1 MVTNNPSYQS
11 NLTNPNVS
19 YANFS
24 LKVGRTVLQ
33 PQNRN
38 MWWQNGVSVA
48 KKHPN
53 FQIDGT
59 YTLNWQL
66 MPKMK
71 EFSYIILKV

>member
-1 MVTNNPSYQS
+1 MVTNEPSYQS
-11 NLTNPNVS
+11 YLTNPNVG
-19 YANFS
+19 YANLS
-24 LKVGRTVLQ
+24 LKDGRTVLQ

-59 YTLNWQL
+59 YTINWQP

-71 EFSYIILKV
+71 VFSYIIL

>member
-1 MVTNNPSYQS
+1 MVTNDPSYQS
-11 NLTNPNVS
+11 NFTNPNVV

-24 LKVGRTVLQ
+24 LKDGRTVLQ
-33 PQNRN
+33 LQNRN
-38 MWWQNGVSVA
+38 MWWQNGVSVV

-59 YTLNWQL
+59 YTINWQL

-71 EFSYIILKV
+71 GFSYIIL

>member
-1 MVTNNPSYQS
+1 MVTNATSYQS
-11 NLTNPNVS
+11 NLINPNVG

-24 LKVGRTVLQ
+24 LKDVRTVLQ

-48 KKHPN
+48 KKHLN

-59 YTLNWQL
+59 YTINWQPI
-66 MPKMK
+66 PKMK
-71 EFSYIILKV
+71 GSSYIIL